1 MAKINLDREFSRQ
14 LPILQRAAA
23 KDGSTV
29 KVDNYRLIIY
39 WIDPD
44 GSADIAWSPD
54 KAMAFSFDDGSY
66 Q

>member
-14 LPILQRAAA
+14 VAILQRAAA
-23 KDGSTV
+23 KYGSTV

-44 GSADIAWSPD
+44 GTADIAWSPD
-54 KAMAFSFDDGSY
+54 KAMAFVIDDGSY

>member
-1 MAKINLDREFSRQ
+1 MAKINLDREFGRQ
-14 LPILQRAAA
+14 LKAMQLAAS
-23 KDGSTV
+23 KDGSTIR
-29 KVDNYRLIIY
+29 VDNYQLIIY

-54 KAMAFSFDDGSY
+54 KAMAFVIDDGSY

>member
-14 LPILQRAAA
+14 LVTLQRAAA
-23 KDGSTV
+23 KDGSTIR
-29 KVDNYRLIIY
+29 VDNYRLIIY

-44 GSADIAWSPD
+44 GSADIAWSPE
-54 KAMAFSFDDGSY
+54 KAMTVEFDDGSY

>member
-1 MAKINLDREFSRQ
+1 MTKINLDREFSRQ
-14 LPILQRAAA
+14 LVTLQRAAA
-23 KDGSTV
+23 KDGSTIR
-29 KVDNYRLIIY
+29 VDNYRLIIY

-54 KAMAFSFDDGSY
+54 KAMSFEVDDGSY